1 MRCERALGLCAD
13 PGAYLADK
21 VTSPFWKKR
30 KIAFLSSCESALG
43 QLRFARRSHDR
54 TQKVVSYRPT
64 TREHS
69 PSRRMLARPYAEC
82 EPSREATHRDRHGVA
97 WHRPHPLPGCRS
109 GCGER
114 CRDCAPRCGTAAPTG
129 TSTWTSRS
137 SPRFA
142 LERLAA
148 SEEASD
154 AALRRLRD
162 RAAAREEVARRIA
175 AMSSGDAQ
183 TWRQKNESRGERDE
197 SESAA
202 LVRRGILRSARRK
215 GDSYIR

>member
-1 MRCERALGLCAD
+1 MRTRAGAVRGPGGL
-13 PGAYLADK
+13 LADK
-21 VTSPFWKKR
+21 VTSPFWEKAQ
-30 KIAFLSSCESALG
+30 IAFLSHEPQKSSGAVA
-43 QLRFARRSHDR
+43 FR
-54 TQKVVSYRPT
+54 TSQPRPNTKGGVVPPDDPRT
-64 TREHS
+64 HS
-69 PSRRMLARPYAEC
+69 SSRRMLARPYAEC

-109 GCGER
+109 GLWRAVSRLCTTVWYCCTDWDEYV
-114 CRDCAPRCGTAAPTG
+114 DEPEAARAL
-129 TSTWTSRS
+129 RS
-137 SPRFA
+137 
-142 LERLAA
+142 ERLAA

-197 SESAA
+197 SAA
-202 LVRRGILRSARRK
+202 LVRR
-215 GDSYIR
+215 

>member
-1 MRCERALGLCAD
+1 MVVVPDRRGKDVGACDANARWGCARTR
-13 PGAYLADK
+13 GAYLADK

-30 KIAFLSSCESALG
+30 KLHSCEYVNPIAF
-43 QLRFARRSHDR
+43 R
-54 TQKVVSYRPT
+54 TSQPRPNTKGGVVPPDDPRT
-64 TREHS
+64 HS

-109 GCGER
+109 GLWRAVSRLCTTVWYCCTDWDEYV
-114 CRDCAPRCGTAAPTG
+114 DEPEAARAL
-129 TSTWTSRS
+129 RS
-137 SPRFA
+137 
-142 LERLAA
+142 ERLAA

-202 LVRRGILRSARRK
+202 LVRR
-215 GDSYIR
+215 